1 MISPLAKIAL
11 CLLGIAA
18 AGLPLVYF
26 TAPAGK
32 PALPAPAASACE
44 PGKVATPVV
53 LRCSGSPQYVRLWL
67 QGQLLCEL
75 TPQAGVWQGELPL
88 PSSPLIELEVQAAWP
103 VAAGAQAITIEIS
116 PPSLPARQ
124 DTQWAL
130 PPAAHE
136 LHSIFSFSWQ

>member
-1 MISPLAKIAL
+1 MISPLTRILL

-18 AGLPLVYF
+18 AGLPLLCF
-26 TAPAGK
+26 TAPSAG
-32 PALPAPAASACE
+32 PELPAAPPVAEQPGAA
-44 PGKVATPVV
+44 VPVV
-53 LRCSGSPQYVRLWL
+53 LHCTGSPQYVRLWL

-75 TPQAGVWQGELPL
+75 SPQAGVWQGELPL

-116 PPSLPARQ
+116 PPGLPARQ